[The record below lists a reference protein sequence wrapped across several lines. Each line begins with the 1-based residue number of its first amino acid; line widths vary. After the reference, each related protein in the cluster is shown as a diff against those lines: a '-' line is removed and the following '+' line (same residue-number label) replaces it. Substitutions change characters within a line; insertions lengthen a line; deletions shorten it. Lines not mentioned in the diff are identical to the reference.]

1 MHCDDKRT
9 IFALKQF
16 LADSKLELQQA
27 IDQLKTESNAEKRL
41 QIQERILYLEKETI
55 QTKEQLLSLE

>member
-16 LADSKLELQQA
+16 LADSELELQQA
-27 IDQLKTESNAEKRL
+27 VNQLKTESNVEKRL
-41 QIQERILYLEKETI
+41 QIKERILYLEKESN
-55 QTKEQLLSLE
+55 QTKEQLLSME

>member
-16 LADSKLELQQA
+16 LANSELELQQA
-27 IDQLKTESNAEKRL
+27 VNQLKTESNVEKRL
-41 QIQERILYLEKETI
+41 QIKERILYLEKESN
-55 QTKEQLLSLE
+55 QTKEQLLSME

>member
-16 LADSKLELQQA
+16 LADSELELQQA
-27 IDQLKTESNAEKRL
+27 VNQLKTESNVEKRL
-41 QIQERILYLEKETI
+41 QIKERILYLEKESN
-55 QTKEQLLSLE
+55 QTKKQLLSME